1 MRDNEKIRNI
11 SDDKQ
16 NIYKP
21 VIIVTIILAVVI
33 GCFIW
38 FGIKNP
44 NVFSNVRDL
53 TITLIAFLFFVI
65 STALAVLFFY
75 LSSRISDAK
84 AAIDQAMTKADGKVE
99 ELGDK
104 ITEILKQILEP
115 VFDTKSK
122 KAGVLNI
129 FRAMKENKEK

>member
-11 SDDKQ
+11 SDDRQ

-21 VIIVTIILAVVI
+21 VIIVTLVLAVVI

-44 NVFSNVRDL
+44 NVFSNVRDF

-65 STALAVLFFY
+65 GTALAVLFFY

-84 AAIDQAMTKADGKVE
+84 TAIDQAMTKADGKVE

-115 VFDTKSK
+115 VFKKKKK
-122 KAGVLNI
+122 KAGILNI
-129 FRAMKENKEK
+129 FRTMKENKEK

>member
-21 VIIVTIILAVVI
+21 VVIVTLILAVVI

>member
-21 VIIVTIILAVVI
+21 VMIVTLILAVVI

-44 NVFSNVRDL
+44 NVFSNVRDF
-53 TITLIAFLFFVI
+53 TITLITFLFFVI

>member
-21 VIIVTIILAVVI
+21 VIIVTLILAVVI

-44 NVFSNVRDL
+44 NVFSNVRDF
-53 TITLIAFLFFVI
+53 TITLFAFLFFVI

-75 LSSRISDAK
+75 LSSRINDAK

-99 ELGDK
+99 ELGGK

-129 FRAMKENKEK
+129 FKAMKENKEK

>member
-21 VIIVTIILAVVI
+21 VIIVTLILSVVI

-44 NVFSNVRDL
+44 NVFSNVRDF

-129 FRAMKENKEK
+129 FRTMKENKEK

>member
-21 VIIVTIILAVVI
+21 VVIVTLILAVVI

-53 TITLIAFLFFVI
+53 TITLITFLFFVI

>member
-1 MRDNEKIRNI
+1 MRNNEKIRNI

-21 VIIVTIILAVVI
+21 VMIVTLILAVVI

>member
-21 VIIVTIILAVVI
+21 VIIVTLILAVVI

-44 NVFSNVRDL
+44 NVFSNVRDF

-65 STALAVLFFY
+65 GTALAVLFFY
-75 LSSRISDAK
+75 LTSRINNAK
-84 AAIDQAMTKADGKVE
+84 TAIDQAMTKADGKVE
-99 ELGDK
+99 ELGEK
-104 ITEILKQILEP
+104 ITEILIQILEP
-115 VFDTKSK
+115 VFNTKSK
-122 KAGVLNI
+122 QAGVLNI
-129 FRAMKENKEK
+129 FRAIKENKEK